1 MAPTIAAAGHR
12 IASAGKVHSPLRP
25 LLRGTLG
32 LVGGDK
38 RRCLHLCGRRRRLAR
53 GSRRPL
59 IRGRRGLLARGR
71 RGLLARGRRG
81 LLARGRRGLLAR
93 GRRGLLACGRR
104 GLLACGS
111 RRLLIRGAGDEFGA
125 CGLRLGRGCLRDLRW
140 RLVKLT
146 FRAAWLSRLDRGQQR
161 DRRSRSRRPCS
172 SRSSRSSRC
181 SRRPSRSSRS
191 RRCSTSRCSSSR
203 RCSTSRCSSS
213 RRCSSRPSS
222 SPSSRRGALAA
233 QAPQLQPVPL
243 REPPVAAAGVLPAKL
258 LGRRRITARLSAV
271 THSG

>member
-59 IRGRRGLLARGR
+59 I
-71 RGLLARGRRG
+71 
-81 LLARGRRGLLAR
+81 RGRRGLLAR

-203 RCSTSRCSSS
+203 RCS
-213 RRCSSRPSS
+213 SRPSS